1 MTPTID
7 PIAPWYIVFP
17 LGAAILALTLWAYTR
32 RLRGTTGSW
41 RWIALG
47 LRLAAV
53 LLCVLAT
60 LKPSLLLMRKVKQ
73 TATLVFLVDDSASM
87 QTTDE
92 ANGES
97 RWKAAKRALDDALE
111 RLGKDSSNKLEVKA
125 QRFNKALGEY
135 KPDDASPPLGRM
147 TAIGTALEEVI
158 KQMAGTRI
166 LSIVLLS
173 DGTSNGGNP
182 PLASAQRLK
191 GLVVPVVTVGFGSEN
206 AGKSSRDLSAREIV
220 AGPTV
225 FVKNK
230 LKVRGTIAA
239 RGYPPD
245 EPVTV
250 ELYVEDGKQPIS
262 TKDVKIKGDEAV
274 IPIDDLEWTPQVA
287 GETKLTLRVKP
298 KPDEQIPTNNEI
310 STYVT
315 VQKGGLAVLLLQ
327 GPNFSWEPKYM
338 TMSLDS
344 SPEIQVELRVIR
356 KPVSEDPSV
365 LSDEELAPGKND
377 VIILKDVPAS
387 FLTPLQQ
394 RLIVRGI
401 QRNGTGLMML
411 GGRSSFG
418 AGGWAGTEV
427 GDVLP
432 TDIHPG
438 DGLVAPPDGLTVR
451 PNARGL
457 ESYVMRLSPSAAE
470 NARIWSALPPISSAN
485 RLGKAK
491 PGAIVMATQSDG
503 EPLMVG
509 QDVPKGRVLAFGG
522 ETWPWYTSGGESLKA
537 HRKFWR
543 QVILWLAHKEDSGE
557 NQVRIALDR
566 RRLEL
571 GQKLEVTATARDA
584 KNEPIPEVKYDAKVE
599 FLGKP
604 ETTPVPVDL
613 FNQGNEARGPFFPTG
628 QPGEYRITVTGTR
641 NGEAI
646 GSDKARFLV
655 YQDDRELDNPAADH
669 ALLRQIAQITGGQSL
684 APEQLDKYIKGLDG
698 EVLTDSVVQKEVRL
712 WDNWP
717 FFLIFCGLLTLEW
730 WIRKRHGWV

>member
-17 LGAAILALTLWAYTR
+17 LGGVIIALTLWAYTR
-32 RLRGTTGSW
+32 RLRGTTGAW

-53 LLCVLAT
+53 ILCVLAT

-73 TATLVFLVDDSASM
+73 TATLVFLIDDSASM

-97 RWKAAKRALDDALE
+97 RWKAAQKALE
-111 RLGKDSSNKLEVKA
+111 ESRGRLGSGGTNKLEVKY
-125 QRFNKALGEY
+125 QRFNKTLRDY
-135 KPDDASPPLGRM
+135 KTDDKAPPEGRM

-158 KQMAGTRI
+158 KQAAGTRI
-166 LSIVLLS
+166 LSVVLLS
-173 DGTSNGGNP
+173 DGNSNGGNP

-191 GLVVPVVTVGFGSEN
+191 GLLVPVVTVGFGSEN
-206 AGKSSRDLSAREIV
+206 VGKSSRDLSAREIV

-230 LKVRGTIAA
+230 LKVRGTIAV

-250 ELYVEDGKQPIS
+250 ELYVEDGKVPIT
-262 TKDVKIKGDEAV
+262 TKEIKVKPGESV
-274 IPIDDLEWTPQVA
+274 IPINDLEWTPQIP

-298 KPDEQIPTNNEI
+298 KSDEQIPTNNEI

-315 VQKGGLAVLLLQ
+315 VQKGGLAVLMLQ
-327 GPNFSWEPKYM
+327 GPNFSWEPKYL
-338 TMSLDS
+338 TMSLDA
-344 SPEIQVELRVIR
+344 SPEIQVELKVIR
-356 KPVSEDPSV
+356 RPVSEDADV
-365 LSDEELAPGKND
+365 LKDEELAPGKFD
-377 VIILKDVPAS
+377 VIILKDVPAA

-394 RLIVRGI
+394 RLIVRGV

-418 AGGWAGTEV
+418 AGGWTGTEV
-427 GDVLP
+427 GDILP
-432 TDIHPG
+432 TEIHPG
-438 DGLVAPPDGLTVR
+438 DGQVEPPDGLAVR

-457 ESYVMRLSPSAAE
+457 ESFVMRLSPNPTE
-470 NARIWSALPPISSAN
+470 NARIWAALPPISGAN
-485 RLGKAK
+485 RLGREK
-491 PGAIVMATQSDG
+491 PGAMVMATQSDG

-522 ETWPWYTSGGESLKA
+522 ETWPWFTSGGESLQA
-537 HRKFWR
+537 HRRFWR
-543 QVILWLAHKEDSGE
+543 QAILWLAHKEDSGE
-557 NQVRIALDR
+557 DQVRIALDR
-566 RRLEL
+566 RRIEL

-584 KNEPIPEVKYDAKVE
+584 KNEPLSDVKFDVKVE
-599 FLGKP
+599 YLGKP
-604 ETTPVPVDL
+604 ETKPVSVDL
-613 FNQGNEARGPFFPTG
+613 FNQGNESRGPFFPTG
-628 QPGEYRITVTGTR
+628 QPGEYRITATGVR
-641 NGEAI
+641 NGQPI

-669 ALLRQIAQITGGQSL
+669 ALLRQIAQITGGKSF
-684 APEQLDKYIKGLDG
+684 APEQLGKYLKGLDG
-698 EVLTDSVVQKEVRL
+698 EVMTDTVVQKEVRL

-717 FFLIFCGLLTLEW
+717 FFLIFCVLLTLEW

>member
-17 LGAAILALTLWAYTR
+17 LGGLIIGLTLWAYTR
-32 RLRGTTGSW
+32 RLRGTTGAW

-53 LLCVLAT
+53 VLCVLAT

-73 TATLVFLVDDSASM
+73 TATLVFLIDNSESM
-87 QTTDE
+87 RTTDE

-97 RWKAAKRALDDALE
+97 RWNAAKKALDESLE
-111 RLGKDSSNKLEVKA
+111 RLGSANSNKLEIKA
-125 QRFNKALGEY
+125 QRFDKSLRDY
-135 KPDDASPPLGRM
+135 KTDDKTRPEGHM

-158 KQMAGTRI
+158 KQAAGTRI

-182 PLASAQRLK
+182 PLSSAQRLK
-191 GLVVPVVTVGFGSEN
+191 GLLVPVVTVGFGSEN
-206 AGKSSRDLSAREIV
+206 VGKSSRDLAAREIV

-230 LKVRGTIAA
+230 LKVRGTIAV

-250 ELYVEDGKQPIS
+250 ELYVEDGKRPIS
-262 TKDVKIKGDEAV
+262 TKDIKIKPGESV
-274 IPIDDLEWTPQVA
+274 IPINDLEWTPQA
-287 GETKLTLRVKP
+287 PGETKLTLRVKP
-298 KPDEQIPTNNEI
+298 KSDEQIPTNNEI

-338 TMSLDS
+338 TLSLDS

-356 KPVSEDPSV
+356 RPVSEDPSV
-365 LSDEELAPGKND
+365 LSDEELTPGKYD
-377 VIILKDVPAS
+377 VIILKDVPAA

-394 RLIVRGI
+394 RLIVRGV

-427 GDVLP
+427 GDIMP
-432 TDIHPG
+432 TELHPG
-438 DGLVAPPDGLTVR
+438 DGQVEPPDGLTVR

-457 ESYVMRLSPSAAE
+457 DSYVMRLSPNPAE
-470 NARIWSALPPISSAN
+470 NARIWAALPPISTAN

-491 PGAIVMATQSDG
+491 QGANVMATQSDG
-503 EPLMVG
+503 EPLMVSEE
-509 QDVPKGRVLAFGG
+509 VPKGRVLAFGG
-522 ETWPWYTSGGESLKA
+522 ETWPSFTTGGESLQA

-543 QVILWLAHKEDSGE
+543 QAILWLAHKEDSGE
-557 NQVRIALDR
+557 SQVRIALDR

-571 GQKLEVTATARDA
+571 GQKLDVTASARDA
-584 KNEPIPEVKYDAKVE
+584 KNEPIADVKFEVKVE
-599 FLGKP
+599 FLGTPGSK
-604 ETTPVPVDL
+604 PVPVDL
-613 FNQGNEARGPFFPTG
+613 FNQGNESRGAFFPTG
-628 QPGEYRITVTGTR
+628 QPGEYRITATGIR
-641 NGEAI
+641 DGKPI
-646 GSDKARFLV
+646 GSDNARFLV

-669 ALLRQIAQITGGQSL
+669 ALLRQIAQITGGKSL
-684 APEQLDKYIKGLDG
+684 APEQLDKYLKGLDG
-698 EVLTDSVVQKEVRL
+698 EVMTDTVVQKEVRL

-717 FFLIFCGLLTLEW
+717 FFLIFCTLLTAEW
-730 WIRKRHGWV
+730 FIRKRHGWV